1 MRGATGFSGQK
12 GDIGATGS
20 VGQKGESGAHGSRGE
35 KGDRGEG
42 FVSKF
47 TYTVYLFICKNEW
60 FYSLMERLRIDGI

>member
-47 TYTVYLFICKNEW
+47 TYTPLSLFVYL
-60 FYSLMERLRIDGI
+60 